1 MSNALKPAPK
11 GVASFHHPKTS
22 FLRVAKYSVS
32 AIAVLGCLSATGYA
46 AASDQADQSRSGAK
60 DLDRI
65 AVAEAGTQSGATAS
79 DNAANE
85 VVITGTRIQRTGM
98 QTPTPVTVM
107 PADELAKMAP
117 TNLIDALDQVPQFL
131 NNDRPDTAASKAD
144 SAGASN
150 VNLRGLG
157 AKRTL
162 VLLDGRRVVPSN
174 RLGNVD
180 INLFPQELV
189 SRVDVVTGGAS
200 AAYGTDAVAGVV
212 NFVLDRDFTGVKGSV
227 QGGLTSRGD
236 HKNYQISLSAG
247 TDIGSRFHLIASGQ
261 FAQAN
266 RIDNLIGRNWY
277 QGWGLV
283 TNPDWQAAVTAG
295 NCQVNVLCAAGP
307 QYLIAKNVVSSGFT
321 DGGLISAPGAS
332 FNRYYFLSDGTA
344 VPFINGNPAAVGYGT
359 QSQVGGS
366 GFNPTTPNP
375 NVHTQAYPHG
385 TRSGSFV
392 PDSLRDNGFLHL
404 DYQASDSVKLYAEG
418 LIGHSSTNSVGTLP
432 LTIGSRALT
441 IYQGNPYLPDWINTA
456 MTNEGVS
463 SFKLERY
470 NTAADIAQDRFIM
483 QNMTYSFTLGF
494 DADLHGGFF
503 DGWTVNGYFQGGWN
517 HNHLDFE
524 NFVRRDRLPLAAD
537 AVVDPATGQTV
548 CNVTLV
554 DPNGP
559 YKDCVPIDLFGT
571 GRASKEAIDWV
582 NGSMWVQDNTNQQ
595 NAEVSASGDI
605 FDGWGA
611 GAVSLAVG
619 ASWRKQSISQRIGP
633 SDVVNQP
640 GLANDPANG
649 IRGIPPAW
657 SGVDDYLQF
666 VSLENFQGSFNV
678 KELFAETLVPLVA
691 NKPFVQQLNLN
702 LAARW
707 ADYTGSGGIWSW
719 KAGLDWQTTNS
730 LRFRGTIS
738 RDIRA
743 ASLEE
748 RFDAQGQGAAVNDP
762 VNNQSYT
769 TFQIRGGNPN
779 VNPEK
784 ADTFT
789 VGAVYQPSF
798 LDGLSLSLDWYR
810 IKIKGAISL
819 LSVQSIVDTCY
830 TTNDPEYC
838 GRITRDPGSGLI
850 TNVQNTY
857 INVSSQKVSGVDLE
871 VDYNT
876 AAKIFG
882 GGAEALNLRFLGTY
896 MSKYAFT
903 AGGVTTNYAG
913 QLGTAFPGNGY
924 PKFRFTANAN
934 YSNGPFGLFLQE
946 RFISSGKNNAAYTT
960 GIQIED
966 NSVSAAYYTDLRL
979 SYDFK
984 AISDGNWQMY
994 FNVTNLFDKAPPV
1007 IPSWSVFVGTG
1018 YSANERIHDLLGRR
1032 FTMGMR
1038 FEY

>member
-1 MSNALKPAPK
+1 MAQANA
-11 GVASFHHPKTS
+11 GNASGQTQAAGASSK
-22 FLRVAKYSVS
+22 AVS
-32 AIAVLGCLSATGYA
+32 
-46 AASDQADQSRSGAK
+46 
-60 DLDRI
+60 
-65 AVAEAGTQSGATAS
+65 
-79 DNAANE
+79 E
-85 VVITGTRIQRTGM
+85 VVVTGTRIQRTGM

-107 PADELAKMAP
+107 PSDELQKMAP

-189 SRVDVVTGGAS
+189 KRVDVVTGGAS

-212 NFVLDRDFTGVKGSV
+212 NFVLDRNFTGVKGSV

-247 TDIGSRFHLIASGQ
+247 TPIGDRMHLIASGQ

-266 RIDNLIGRNWY
+266 RIDNLIGRNWFKS
-277 QGWGLV
+277 WGLV
-283 TNPDWQAAVTAG
+283 TNPAWQSAVTAG
-295 NCQVNVLCAAGP
+295 NCQIDVKCAAGP
-307 QYLIAKNVVSSGFT
+307 EYLIRKNVVASNFT

-344 VPFINGNPAAVGYGT
+344 VPFQNGNPAAVGFGT
-359 QSQVGGS
+359 NSQVGGS

-375 NVHTQAYPHG
+375 NVHTPAYPHG

-404 DYQASDSVKLYAEG
+404 DYDASDNIKLFAEG
-418 LIGHSSTNSVGTLP
+418 LIGHSKTNSVGTLP
-432 LTIGSRALT
+432 LNIGSRALT
-441 IYQGNPYLPDWINTA
+441 IYQGNAYLPQWINNA
-456 MTNEGVS
+456 MANEGIS
-463 SFKLERY
+463 SFNLERY

-483 QNMTYSFTLGF
+483 SNKTYSFTVGF
-494 DADLHGGFF
+494 NADLHGGFF
-503 DGWTVNGYFQGGWN
+503 DGWTVNGYYEGGWN
-517 HNHLDFE
+517 HNHVDYD
-524 NFVRRDRLPLAAD
+524 NFVRRDRLPLAVD
-537 AVVDPATGQTV
+537 AVRDPATGQIV

-559 YKDCVPIDLFGT
+559 YKDCVPINLFGT
-571 GRASKEAIDWV
+571 GRASKEAINWI
-582 NGSMWVQDNTNQQ
+582 NGSMWVQDNTKQQ
-595 NAEVSASGDI
+595 SAELSASGDVY
-605 FDGWGA
+605 DGWGA

-619 ASWRKQSISQRIGP
+619 ASYRKQSISQRIGP
-633 SDVVNQP
+633 SDIVNQP

-666 VSLENFQGSFNV
+666 VSLNDFQGSFNV
-678 KELFAETLVPLVA
+678 KELFAETLVPLIA
-691 NKPFVQQLNLN
+691 NKPFAQQLNLD

-707 ADYTGSGGIWSW
+707 ADYSGSGGIWAW
-719 KAGLDWQTTNS
+719 KAGLNWQTTS
-730 LRFRGTIS
+730 ELRFRGTIS

-748 RFDAQGQGAAVNDP
+748 RFDSQGQGASVSDP
-762 VNNQSYT
+762 FLGDMNYT

-798 LDGLSLSLDWYR
+798 ASGLSVSLDWYS
-810 IKIKGAISL
+810 IKVKGAISL
-819 LSVQSIVDTCY
+819 LSVQTIVDTCY
-830 TTNDPEYC
+830 KTQDPEYC
-838 GRITRDPGSGLI
+838 GRITRDSGSGLI

-857 INVSSQKVSGVDLE
+857 INVNHQKVSGFDLE
-871 VDYNT
+871 ADYNRDV
-876 AAKIFG
+876 KIFG
-882 GGAEALNLRFLGTY
+882 GGAESINARFLGSDMT
-896 MSKYAFT
+896 KYAI
-903 AGGVTTNYAG
+903 GSTNYVG
-913 QLGTAFPGNGY
+913 QVGTAFPGDGY
-924 PKFRFTANAN
+924 PKFR
-934 YSNGPFGLFLQE
+934 
-946 RFISSGKNNAAYTT
+946 
-960 GIQIED
+960 
-966 NSVSAAYYTDLRL
+966 
-979 SYDFK
+979 
-984 AISDGNWQMY
+984 
-994 FNVTNLFDKAPPV
+994 
-1007 IPSWSVFVGTG
+1007 GT
-1018 YSANERIHDLLGRR
+1018 
-1032 FTMGMR
+1032 
-1038 FEY
+1038 